1 MDAREE
7 LRGIIREQSFL
18 RRPEGYVLTS
28 GKWSPHYFDLKLT
41 TLSNPHALTLA
52 AGIMLDK
59 MRALPMRVDAVGGL
73 TAGADPLVVAT
84 ALLALRQGWTLPGF
98 FVRDEQKTHGT
109 ERVIEGRVTDDM
121 NVVIVDDVITTGRS
135 VMKAIRPVEK
145 QGAKVLQVLILVDR
159 EEGGISFLKE
169 QGYQVEAIF
178 SSSELQ

>member
-7 LRGIIREQSFL
+7 LRGIIREQSCL
-18 RRPEGYVLTS
+18 RRPEGYTLAS
-28 GKWSPHYFDLKLT
+28 GKWSPYYFDLKQT

-52 AGIMLDK
+52 AGLILDR
-59 MRALPMRVDAVGGL
+59 MRALPQRVDAVGGL

-84 ALLALRQGWTLPGF
+84 SLVALRQGWKLPGF

-109 ERVIEGRVTDDM
+109 ERVIEGSVTDGM

-145 QGAKVLQVLILVDR
+145 QGARVLQVLILVDR
-159 EEGGISFLKE
+159 EEGGIGYLRE
-169 QGYQVEAIF
+169 QGYRAEALY